1 MTTPR
6 TAPAIALATT
16 LTTTVAAAVGAVL
29 ATVPAG
35 AAAADLNE
43 IVVTAR
49 KQEERLQDVPIS
61 VTAFRSEDL
70 QERNARDIFDLSNF
84 TPGFSFERINR
95 YGVQGGVSRPVI
107 RGMSNILGEG
117 NASVFVDGILFS
129 DSILSF
135 PFDIVERVEII
146 KGPQAAQ
153 FGRATFSGAINLI
166 TKKGTNETDGR
177 VSLRAAQYGDYEANV
192 LSRGP
197 LIEDKLFYMAH
208 ARYYTAD
215 GMYRNRLDGQK
226 IGGEES
232 WNVNGS
238 LEWRLSD
245 AFSATVNGGYS
256 KDDDDHAAI
265 VLQDRF
271 ANNCFLRSPRQYY
284 CGEVQEQDASTL
296 DVAGLRG
303 TEGVNRTTLR
313 LSAQLVWDL
322 DAFSVTSNTG
332 FFSNDTEYGYDST
345 YQAGSAIAPTTVPGA
360 TGYVRLVTDP
370 VRSGT
375 AMRNEVTARDEWSTE
390 LRVQN
395 PATERFRYTAGV
407 FYYKSDRTLEE
418 RRFRPA
424 GANIPGEPPTL
435 YSGETRV
442 ENRAVFG
449 SVGTN
454 LTDAW
459 DVTLELRYAEDEI
472 ENENPFIVPPRATI
486 GQKFD
491 SWSPRV
497 TSTYKLTPDNMVYVN
512 VARGNKPGVI
522 NADPR
527 FPPDIQ
533 FADEE
538 SAWSYEL
545 GTKNAFGDGRLTA
558 NAAVYFIDWSKQQ
571 LTTAFT
577 FPTGGTQSYITNAG
591 KSEVRGLELELQA
604 AVTDWFTTGLV
615 YAYTDAEF
623 KELNDGEARELFGNP
638 SLAGFKLP
646 GVPEHQASIFGRASF
661 PVGTAEGFVRG
672 DFSYTSKKY
681 DQVFNLAHTG
691 TKELLNLSAGMEWD
705 AWQLTVFVNNVTD
718 DRTPS
723 SVTRYVDQMNLN
735 VPQFVNRNP
744 QQANVPGTTTLERA
758 FFYPLAAK
766 RQFGATLAYRFG
778 GGR

>member
-1 MTTPR
+1 MHTSRRSTP
-6 TAPAIALATT
+6 ALALAIGTA
-16 LTTTVAAAVGAVL
+16 LAAASTGAI
-29 ATVPAG
+29 
-35 AAAADLNE
+35 AADLNE
-43 IVVTAR
+43 VVVTAR
-49 KQEERLQDVPIS
+49 KQAERLQDVPIS
-61 VTAFRSEDL
+61 VTAFRSVDL
-70 QERNARDIFDLSNF
+70 EERNARDLYDLANF

-166 TKKGTNETDGR
+166 TKKGSNETDGK

-197 LIEDKLFYMAH
+197 LVADKLFYMAH
-208 ARYYTAD
+208 ARYYTSD

-226 IGGEES
+226 LGGEES
-232 WNVNGS
+232 WNANAS
-238 LEWRLSD
+238 LEWRASET
-245 AFSATVNGGYS
+245 FSATVNAGFS
-256 KDDDDHAAI
+256 KDNDDHAAI

-284 CGEVQEQDASTL
+284 CGEVLEQNDAVI
-296 DVAGLRG
+296 DRAGLRG
-303 TEGVNRTTLR
+303 TEGVNRDTIR
-313 LSAQLVWDL
+313 LSAQLVWDF
-322 DAFSVTSNTG
+322 DRFTVTSNSG
-332 FFSNDTEYGYDST
+332 FFGNDTEYGYDST
-345 YQAGSAIAPTTVPGA
+345 YQGAPAIAPTTVPGA
-360 TGYVRLVTDP
+360 PGFVRPVTDP
-370 VRSGT
+370 VRSGN

-390 LRVQN
+390 LRLQT
-395 PATERFRYTAGV
+395 PSTDRIRYTAGV
-407 FYYKSDRTLEE
+407 FYYESTRTLEE
-418 RRFRPA
+418 RRFRPT

-442 ENRAVFG
+442 ENWAVFG
-449 SVGTN
+449 ALGTN
-454 LTDAW
+454 LTDRW
-459 DVTLELRYAEDEI
+459 DVNLELRYAEDTI
-472 ENENPFIVPPRATI
+472 ENENPFITPPRATI

-491 SWSPRV
+491 SWSPRA
-497 TSTYKLTPDNMVYVN
+497 TSTFKLTPDNMVYVN

-527 FPPDIQ
+527 FPPEIR

-538 SAWSYEL
+538 QAWSYEV
-545 GTKNAFGDGRLTA
+545 GSKNSFQDGRTTA
-558 NAAVYFIDWSKQQ
+558 NVAAYYIDWTNQQ

-591 KSEVRGLELELQA
+591 KSEVYGLEVEVQSALN
-604 AVTDWFTTGLV
+604 DWLTAGLV
-615 YAYTDAEF
+615 YSYTHAEF
-623 KELNDGEARELFGNP
+623 KELNDSEARELFGDP
-638 SLAGFKLP
+638 SLAGFRLP
-646 GVPEHQASIFGRASF
+646 GVPEHQASVFGRASF
-661 PVGTAEGFVRG
+661 PLGSAEGFVRA
-672 DFSYTSKKY
+672 DASYTAKKY

-691 TKELLNLSAGMEWD
+691 SKEVVNLSAGANFD
-705 AWQLTVFVNNVTD
+705 AWQVTAYVNNLTD

-723 SVTRYVDQMNLN
+723 SVTRYVDQLNLN
-735 VPQFVNRNP
+735 VPQFTNTNP
-744 QQANVPGTTTLERA
+744 AQSNVPGTTTLERA

-766 RQFGATLAYRFG
+766 RQFGMTVSYRFG
-778 GGR
+778 GGT